1 MQLTKQDVEKLAE
14 LSRLKLSEEESN
26 RYQKT
31 LGDILVHVDRLQGYM
46 QGKTASIDRDAITD
60 VADLRADVAGKP
72 CTPEERDE
80 LLRSARLVRINW
92 HSSSVKSNDSATW
105 QLKISVGFSL

>member
-80 LLRSARLVRINW
+80 LLRSARLVRDNL
-92 HSSSVKSNDSATW
+92 VVVPGVFDRTER
-105 QLKISVGFSL
+105 